1 MNPTVPTQ
9 ARQIADLE
17 TVLREL
23 IEEHRKLLKHVE
35 AQQTAMKTLDLQAMD
50 DATRLQ
56 EASRLRI
63 IAMDNKRRGLV
74 MQIGKMLRIVGEP
87 KVGQLAE
94 HFPLRKQVLLKLRA
108 DLRGLLEQLAN
119 RNHIAGRVAGAVLGH
134 LNTAMRLLAGAV
146 ENAGLYTRRGVPQT
160 VMRIGLM
167 EAVG

>member
-1 MNPTVPTQ
+1 MTPIVPAQ
-9 ARQIADLE
+9 VRQIGDLE

-35 AQQTAMKTLDLQAMD
+35 AQQNAMKTLNLQAMD
-50 DATRLQ
+50 EASRLQ

-63 IAMDNKRRGLV
+63 IAMDNKRRALV
-74 MQIGKMLRIVGEP
+74 MQIAKMLHVAGEP
-87 KVGQLAE
+87 KIGELAE
-94 HFPLRKQVLLKLRA
+94 LFPLRKRVLLNLRA
-108 DLRGLLEQLAN
+108 ELRGLLEQLAS

-146 ENAGLYTRRGVPQT
+146 ENAGLYTRRGVPQS